1 MVIGF
6 PEWGWAPSDDK
17 LEADRMRLLARVR
30 DWETRFRLLFPLA
43 TPAVSKRL
51 DERLDRLN
59 RWLFREGG
67 DMSIPPT
74 IVAAASEIRKDM
86 EDLRSLVGLLPDDEY
101 SVRLLVDT
109 NTLIDKPDVGVY
121 TGEIGKKYMVH
132 FLPVVLREIDDLKRG
147 GRNQDLRDAARK
159 ADRYLK
165 GLRTNGD
172 IRAGVRVAG
181 DVYAL
186 FEHIE
191 PKSDLLP
198 TWLDLTVPDD
208 RFVASSLL
216 LQSGHPGS
224 TVYVATSDINLQT
237 KLAAVGLPFVEP

>member
-1 MVIGF
+1 
-6 PEWGWAPSDDK
+6 
-17 LEADRMRLLARVR
+17 
-30 DWETRFRLLFPLA
+30 
-43 TPAVSKRL
+43 
-51 DERLDRLN
+51 
-59 RWLFREGG
+59 
-67 DMSIPPT
+67 MSIPPT